1 MSNKRKLQNDLDD
14 EESNI
19 NQLFNVNFKVQIKV

>member
-1 MSNKRKLQNDLDD
+1 MSNKRKLKNDLDD

-19 NQLFNVNFKVQIKV
+19 NQMFNVNFKVQIKV